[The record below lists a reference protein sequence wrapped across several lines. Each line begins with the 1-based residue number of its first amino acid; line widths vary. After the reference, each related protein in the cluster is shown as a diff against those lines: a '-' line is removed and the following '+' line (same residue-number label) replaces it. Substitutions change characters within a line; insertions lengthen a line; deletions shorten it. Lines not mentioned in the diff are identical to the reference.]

1 LVLVVVTRGAAHADA
16 VSDFYHGR
24 TVNLIC
30 GYGPGGG
37 YDLSAR
43 LLARHLGRHIPGS
56 PTVVVQNMEGGGSLR
71 AANFLY
77 TVAPKDGATIGTF
90 GRDMPLVAALGN
102 MTGVRFDARKF
113 LWLGSSSS
121 FVNDA
126 YLLMMRTDAP
136 VKSVEEARRPGGPP
150 LLLAGAGA
158 GGSASDV
165 PELLRHA
172 LGFNIKLVNGYDGNA
187 IFLAVDR
194 REVQGRTGELASIR
208 ALRPDWLKPGGG
220 MHALVQ
226 FARVTRH
233 PDFPDV
239 PTARE
244 LATSE
249 TALALIELAEQPYLM
264 ARPFVAPPGIPAD
277 RAAALQAAFLAVH
290 RDPAFLADAA
300 QLSIELSP
308 VGAEAVLRVIDKIAS
323 TPPGLLDQLRSAL
336 TDRYFSVAVGSS
348 ASWAGIVKRYHVCA
362 IPRISSCHKT
372 AGSGSRLCKNACP

>member
-1 LVLVVVTRGAAHADA
+1 VKALLCGATTPPRWLDPLVRSAVSLLMLLAVIGEAHADA
-16 VSDFYHGR
+16 VSDFYRGR
-24 TVNLIC
+24 TVNLIV
-30 GYGPGGG
+30 GYAPGGG

-43 LLARHLGRHIPGS
+43 LLARHIGRHIPGN
-56 PTVVVQNMEGGGSLR
+56 PTVVVQNMAGGGSLR

-90 GRDMPLVAALGN
+90 GRDMPLLAALGN
-102 MTGVRFDARKF
+102 LSGVRFDARKF
-113 LWLGSSSS
+113 VWLGSSSS

-136 VKSVEEARRPGGPP
+136 VKSVQEARQPGGPP

-165 PELLRHA
+165 PELLRYA

-194 REVQGRTGELASIR
+194 GEVQGRTSDLASIR
-208 ALRPDWLKPGGG
+208 ALRPDWLEAGGN

-233 PDFPDV
+233 PDFTEV

-249 TALALIELAEQPYLM
+249 TARALIELAEQPFLM
-264 ARPFVAPPGIPAD
+264 ARPFVAPPGTPAD

-300 QLSIELSP
+300 QLNIEVSP
-308 VGAEAVLRVIDKIAS
+308 GGAEAVAEVIDKITSA
-323 TPPGLLDQLRSAL
+323 PPGLLDQLRSAL
-336 TDRYFSVAVGSS
+336 TGR
-348 ASWAGIVKRYHVCA
+348 
-362 IPRISSCHKT
+362 
-372 AGSGSRLCKNACP
+372 